1 MWRMFA
7 VIAVGIKR
15 GLLTDMRVENP
26 SLVVWND
33 GTPVLWRAGAAT
45 CEPVTHD
52 TVFPEGVIVGL
63 PSDDVRSTKL
73 SVSPEERKHLSKSL
87 PFMMEEQVAE
97 DVEELHFASSAL
109 DAEHYLVAFARRDSM
124 AEWIEQLFFSDSL
137 KIFAPE
143 ALCLPLEGDEC
154 CAVVDGDEVVL
165 RWGDAHG
172 ARVDL
177 SLLSTILNSLVEL
190 PSRLVIYGNDR
201 EQVVSQLTDDQ
212 AALVDWRQ
220 GGWGAVLL
228 LSRSAPGVNLRRGSF
243 APPLP
248 LAKWWGV
255 WKAVAIAASVAL
267 SLQFVSDVS
276 QFQSLKTQN
285 LELRSAIQDSYRKAN
300 PRGAVVDAEK
310 QLDRQIAEF
319 TGEEGVAAF
328 TPRLVDVVTATMA
341 ESGRVTSIN
350 YTAGQLRLNLTAQD
364 FASVEQIRQALE
376 RAGLKATLETSS
388 ARGDEVRARLRVEV
402 S

>member
-1 MWRMFA
+1 
-7 VIAVGIKR
+7 
-15 GLLTDMRVENP
+15 MRVENP
-26 SLVVWND
+26 SLVVWKE
-33 GTPVLWRAGAAT
+33 GVPVLWRAGAAA
-45 CEPVTHD
+45 CEPVSED
-52 TVFPEGVIVGL
+52 TVFPEGVVVGL
-63 PSDDVRSTKL
+63 PSDDVRSTLLK
-73 SVSPEERKHLSKSL
+73 VSPEELKHLSKSL
-87 PFMMEEQVAE
+87 PYMMEEQVAE
-97 DVEELHFASSAL
+97 DVEELHFVASAL
-109 DAEHYLVAFARRDSM
+109 GEEQFLVAFTRQDKM
-124 AEWIEQLFFSDSL
+124 ADWVEQLSFNDSL
-137 KIFAPE
+137 KVFGPE

-165 RWGDAHG
+165 RWSDAHG
-172 ARVDL
+172 ARIDL
-177 SLLSTILNSLVEL
+177 SLLSTVLDSLAEI
-190 PSRLVIYGNDR
+190 PSSLVIYGTDR

-220 GGWGAVLL
+220 GGWGALL
-228 LSRSAPGVNLRRGSF
+228 LLTKSAPQVNLRQGSF

-248 LAKWWGV
+248 LVKWWGV

-276 QFQSLKTQN
+276 QFQTLKQQN

-319 TGEEGVAAF
+319 AGEESVTAF
-328 TPRLVDVVTATMA
+328 TPKLVDVVTATMA

-350 YTAGQLRLNLTAQD
+350 YTSGQLRLNLTAQD

-388 ARGDEVRARLRVEV
+388 ARGDEVRARLRIEV

>member
-1 MWRMFA
+1 
-7 VIAVGIKR
+7 
-15 GLLTDMRVENP
+15 MRVENP
-26 SLVVWND
+26 SLVVWKE
-33 GTPVLWRAGAAT
+33 GVPVLWRAGAAA
-45 CEPVTHD
+45 CEPVSED
-52 TVFPEGVIVGL
+52 TVFPEGVVVGL
-63 PSDDVRSTKL
+63 PSDDVRSTLLK
-73 SVSPEERKHLSKSL
+73 VSPEELKHLSKSL
-87 PFMMEEQVAE
+87 PYMMEEQVAE
-97 DVEELHFASSAL
+97 DVEELHFVASAL
-109 DAEHYLVAFARRDSM
+109 GEEQFLVAFTRQDKM
-124 AEWIEQLFFSDSL
+124 ADWVEQLSFNDSL
-137 KIFAPE
+137 KVFGPE

-165 RWGDAHG
+165 RWSDAHG

-177 SLLSTILNSLVEL
+177 SLLSTVLDSLAEI
-190 PSRLVIYGNDR
+190 PSSLVIYGTDR

-220 GGWGAVLL
+220 GGWGALL
-228 LSRSAPGVNLRRGSF
+228 LLTKSAPQVNLRQGSF

-248 LAKWWGV
+248 LVKWWGV

-276 QFQSLKTQN
+276 QFQTLKQQN

-319 TGEEGVAAF
+319 AGEESVTAF
-328 TPRLVDVVTATMA
+328 TPKLVDVVTATMA
-341 ESGRVTSIN
+341 KSGRVTSIN
-350 YTAGQLRLNLTAQD
+350 YTSGQLRLNLTAQD

-388 ARGDEVRARLRVEV
+388 ARGDEVRARLRIEV

>member
-1 MWRMFA
+1 
-7 VIAVGIKR
+7 
-15 GLLTDMRVENP
+15 MRVENP
-26 SLVVWND
+26 SLVVWKE
-33 GTPVLWRAGAAT
+33 GVPVLWRAGAAA
-45 CEPVTHD
+45 CEPVSED
-52 TVFPEGVIVGL
+52 TVFPEGVVVGL
-63 PSDDVRSTKL
+63 PSDDVRSTLLK
-73 SVSPEERKHLSKSL
+73 VSPEELKHLSKSL
-87 PFMMEEQVAE
+87 PYMMEEQVAE
-97 DVEELHFASSAL
+97 DVEELHFVASAL
-109 DAEHYLVAFARRDSM
+109 GEEQFLVAFTRQDKM
-124 AEWIEQLFFSDSL
+124 ADWVEQLSFNDSL
-137 KIFAPE
+137 KVFGPE

-154 CAVVDGDEVVL
+154 CAVVEGDEVVL
-165 RWGDAHG
+165 RWSDAHG

-177 SLLSTILNSLVEL
+177 SLLSTVLDSLAEI
-190 PSRLVIYGNDR
+190 PSSLVIYGTDR

-220 GGWGAVLL
+220 GGWGALL
-228 LSRSAPGVNLRRGSF
+228 LLTKSAPQVNLRQGSF

-248 LAKWWGV
+248 LVKWWGV

-276 QFQSLKTQN
+276 QFQTLKQQN

-319 TGEEGVAAF
+319 AGEESVTAF
-328 TPRLVDVVTATMA
+328 TPKLVDVVTATMA

-350 YTAGQLRLNLTAQD
+350 YTSGQLRLNLTAQD

-376 RAGLKATLETSS
+376 RAGLQATLETSS
-388 ARGDEVRARLRVEV
+388 ARGDEVRARLRIEV

>member
-1 MWRMFA
+1 
-7 VIAVGIKR
+7 
-15 GLLTDMRVENP
+15 MRVENP
-26 SLVVWND
+26 SLVVWKE
-33 GTPVLWRAGAAT
+33 GVPVLWRAGAAA
-45 CEPVTHD
+45 CEPVSED
-52 TVFPEGVIVGL
+52 TVFPEGVVVGL
-63 PSDDVRSTKL
+63 PSDDVRSTLLK
-73 SVSPEERKHLSKSL
+73 VSPEERKHLSKSL
-87 PFMMEEQVAE
+87 PYMMEEQVAE
-97 DVEELHFASSAL
+97 DVEELHFVASAL
-109 DAEHYLVAFARRDSM
+109 GEEQFLVAFTRQDKM
-124 AEWIEQLFFSDSL
+124 ADWVEQLSFNDSL
-137 KIFAPE
+137 KVFGPE

-165 RWGDAHG
+165 RWSDAHG

-177 SLLSTILNSLVEL
+177 SLLSTVLDSLTQI
-190 PSRLVIYGNDR
+190 PSSLVIYGTDR

-220 GGWGAVLL
+220 GGWGALL
-228 LSRSAPGVNLRRGSF
+228 LLTKSAPQVNLRQGSF

-248 LAKWWGV
+248 LVKWWGV

-276 QFQSLKTQN
+276 QFQTLKQQN

-319 TGEEGVAAF
+319 AGEESVTAF
-328 TPRLVDVVTATMA
+328 TPKLVDVVTAAMA

-350 YTAGQLRLNLTAQD
+350 YTSGQLRLNLTAQD

-388 ARGDEVRARLRVEV
+388 ARGDEVRARLRIEV

>member
-1 MWRMFA
+1 
-7 VIAVGIKR
+7 
-15 GLLTDMRVENP
+15 MRVENP
-26 SLVVWND
+26 SLVVWKE
-33 GTPVLWRAGAAT
+33 GVPVLWRAGAAA
-45 CEPVTHD
+45 CEPVSED
-52 TVFPEGVIVGL
+52 TVFPEGVVVGL
-63 PSDDVRSTKL
+63 PSDDVRSTLLK
-73 SVSPEERKHLSKSL
+73 VSPEELKHLSKSL
-87 PFMMEEQVAE
+87 PYMMEEQVAE
-97 DVEELHFASSAL
+97 DVEELHFVASAL
-109 DAEHYLVAFARRDSM
+109 GEEQFLVAFTRQDKM
-124 AEWIEQLFFSDSL
+124 ADWVEQLSFNDSL
-137 KIFAPE
+137 KVFGPE

-165 RWGDAHG
+165 RWSDAHG

-177 SLLSTILNSLVEL
+177 SLLSTVLDSLTQM
-190 PSRLVIYGNDR
+190 PSSLVIYGTDR
-201 EQVVSQLTDDQ
+201 EQVISQLTDDQ

-220 GGWGAVLL
+220 GGWGALL
-228 LSRSAPGVNLRRGSF
+228 LLTKSAPQVNLRQGSF

-248 LAKWWGV
+248 LVKWWGV

-276 QFQSLKTQN
+276 QFQTLKQQN

-319 TGEEGVAAF
+319 AGEESVTAF
-328 TPRLVDVVTATMA
+328 TPKLVDVVTATMA
-341 ESGRVTSIN
+341 KSGRVTSIN
-350 YTAGQLRLNLTAQD
+350 YTSGQLRLNLTAQD

-388 ARGDEVRARLRVEV
+388 ARGDEVRARLRIEV

>member
-1 MWRMFA
+1 
-7 VIAVGIKR
+7 
-15 GLLTDMRVENP
+15 MRVENP
-26 SLVVWND
+26 SLVVWKE
-33 GTPVLWRAGAAT
+33 GVPVLWRAGAAA
-45 CEPVTHD
+45 CEPVSED
-52 TVFPEGVIVGL
+52 TVFPEGVVVGL
-63 PSDDVRSTKL
+63 PSDDVRSTLLK
-73 SVSPEERKHLSKSL
+73 VSPEERKHLSKSL
-87 PFMMEEQVAE
+87 PYMMEEQVAE
-97 DVEELHFASSAL
+97 DVEELHFVASAL
-109 DAEHYLVAFARRDSM
+109 GDEQFLVAFTRQDKM
-124 AEWIEQLFFSDSL
+124 ADWVEQLSFNDSL
-137 KIFAPE
+137 KVFGPE

-165 RWGDAHG
+165 RWSDAHG

-177 SLLSTILNSLVEL
+177 SLLSTVLDSLAEI
-190 PSRLVIYGNDR
+190 PSGLVIYGTDR

-220 GGWGAVLL
+220 GGWGALL
-228 LSRSAPGVNLRRGSF
+228 LLTKSAPQVNLRQGSF

-248 LAKWWGV
+248 LVKWWGV

-276 QFQSLKTQN
+276 QFQTLKQQN

-319 TGEEGVAAF
+319 AGEESVTAF
-328 TPRLVDVVTATMA
+328 TPKLVDVVTATMA

-350 YTAGQLRLNLTAQD
+350 YTSGQLRLNLTAQD

-388 ARGDEVRARLRVEV
+388 ARGDEVRARLRIEM

>member
-1 MWRMFA
+1 
-7 VIAVGIKR
+7 
-15 GLLTDMRVENP
+15 MRVENP
-26 SLVVWND
+26 SLVVWKE
-33 GTPVLWRAGAAT
+33 GVPVLWRAGAAA
-45 CEPVTHD
+45 CEPVSED
-52 TVFPEGVIVGL
+52 TVFPEGVVVGL
-63 PSDDVRSTKL
+63 PSDDVRSTLLK
-73 SVSPEERKHLSKSL
+73 VSPEELKHLSKSL
-87 PFMMEEQVAE
+87 PYMMEEQVAE
-97 DVEELHFASSAL
+97 DVEELHFVASAL
-109 DAEHYLVAFARRDSM
+109 GDEQFLVAFTRQDKM
-124 AEWIEQLFFSDSL
+124 ADWVEQLSFNDSL
-137 KIFAPE
+137 KVFGPE

-165 RWGDAHG
+165 RWSDAHG

-177 SLLSTILNSLVEL
+177 SLLSTVLDSLAEI
-190 PSRLVIYGNDR
+190 PSSLVIYGTDR

-220 GGWGAVLL
+220 GGWGALL
-228 LSRSAPGVNLRRGSF
+228 LLTKSAPQVNLRQGSF

-248 LAKWWGV
+248 LVKWWGV

-276 QFQSLKTQN
+276 QFQTLKQQN

-319 TGEEGVAAF
+319 AGEESVTAF
-328 TPRLVDVVTATMA
+328 TPKLVDVVTATMA

-350 YTAGQLRLNLTAQD
+350 YTSGQLRLNLTAQD

-388 ARGDEVRARLRVEV
+388 ARGDEVRARLRIEV

>member
-1 MWRMFA
+1 
-7 VIAVGIKR
+7 
-15 GLLTDMRVENP
+15 MRVENP
-26 SLVVWND
+26 SLVVWKE
-33 GTPVLWRAGAAT
+33 GVPVLWRAGAAA
-45 CEPVTHD
+45 CEPVSED
-52 TVFPEGVIVGL
+52 TVFPEGVVVGL
-63 PSDDVRSTKL
+63 PSDDVRSTLLK
-73 SVSPEERKHLSKSL
+73 VSPEELKHLSKSL
-87 PFMMEEQVAE
+87 PYMMEEQVAE
-97 DVEELHFASSAL
+97 DVEELHFVASAL
-109 DAEHYLVAFARRDSM
+109 GDEQFLVAFTRQDKM
-124 AEWIEQLFFSDSL
+124 ADWVEQLSFNDSL
-137 KIFAPE
+137 KVFGPE

-165 RWGDAHG
+165 RWSDAHG

-177 SLLSTILNSLVEL
+177 SLLSTVLDSLAEI
-190 PSRLVIYGNDR
+190 PSGLVIYGTDR

-220 GGWGAVLL
+220 GGWGALL
-228 LSRSAPGVNLRRGSF
+228 LLTKSAPQVNLRQGSF

-248 LAKWWGV
+248 LVRWWGV

-267 SLQFVSDVS
+267 SFQFVSDVS
-276 QFQSLKTQN
+276 QFQTLKQQN

-319 TGEEGVAAF
+319 AGEESVTAF
-328 TPRLVDVVTATMA
+328 TPKLVDVVTATMA

-350 YTAGQLRLNLTAQD
+350 YTSGQLRLNLTAQD

-388 ARGDEVRARLRVEV
+388 ARGDEVRARLRIEV

>member
-1 MWRMFA
+1 
-7 VIAVGIKR
+7 
-15 GLLTDMRVENP
+15 MRAENP
-26 SLVVWND
+26 SLVVWKD
-33 GTPVLWRAGAAT
+33 GAPVLWRAGAT
-45 CEPVTHD
+45 SSESVTED
-52 TVFPEGVIVGL
+52 TVFPDGVIVGL
-63 PSDDVRSTKL
+63 PSDDVRSTLL
-73 SVSPEERKHLSKSL
+73 SVSPEERKHLAKSL

-97 DVEELHFASSAL
+97 DVEELHFVSSAL
-109 DAEHYLVAFARRDSM
+109 DEEHHLVAFTRRDSM
-124 AEWIEQLFFSDSL
+124 NAWVEQLASNDSL

-143 ALCLPLEGDEC
+143 ALCLPLEADEC

-165 RWGDAHG
+165 RWGNAHG

-177 SLLSTILNSLVEL
+177 SMLSMILDSMSET
-190 PSRLVIYGNDR
+190 PSSLVIYGTDR
-201 EQVVSQLTDDQ
+201 EQVVSQLSDEQ

-220 GGWGAVLL
+220 GDWGAVLL
-228 LSRSAPGVNLRRGSF
+228 LAKSAPQVNLRQGVF

-255 WKAVAIAASVAL
+255 WKTVAIAASVAL
-267 SLQFVSDVS
+267 SLQFISDIS
-276 QFQSLKTQN
+276 QFQKLKAQN
-285 LELRSAIQDSYRKAN
+285 IELRSAIQDSYRKAN
-300 PRGAVVDAEK
+300 PRGAVVDVEK

-328 TPRLVDVVTATMA
+328 TPKLVDVVTATTA
-341 ESGRVTSIN
+341 ENGRVTSIN

-364 FASVEQIRQALE
+364 FASVDQIRQALE

>member
-1 MWRMFA
+1 
-7 VIAVGIKR
+7 
-15 GLLTDMRVENP
+15 MRVENP
-26 SLVVWND
+26 SLVVWKE
-33 GTPVLWRAGAAT
+33 GVPVLWRAGAAA
-45 CEPVTHD
+45 CEPVSED
-52 TVFPEGVIVGL
+52 TVFPEGVVVGL
-63 PSDDVRSTKL
+63 PSDDVRSTLLK
-73 SVSPEERKHLSKSL
+73 VSPEELKHLSKSL
-87 PFMMEEQVAE
+87 PYMMEEQVAE
-97 DVEELHFASSAL
+97 DVEELHFVASAL
-109 DAEHYLVAFARRDSM
+109 GEEQFLVAFTRQDKM
-124 AEWIEQLFFSDSL
+124 ADWVEQLSFNDSL
-137 KIFAPE
+137 KVFGPE

-165 RWGDAHG
+165 RWSDAHG

-177 SLLSTILNSLVEL
+177 SLLSTVLDSLAEI
-190 PSRLVIYGNDR
+190 PSSLVIYGTDR

-212 AALVDWRQ
+212 AALVAWRQ
-220 GGWGAVLL
+220 GGWGALL
-228 LSRSAPGVNLRRGSF
+228 LLTKSAPQVNLRQGSF

-248 LAKWWGV
+248 LVKWWGV
-255 WKAVAIAASVAL
+255 WKVVAIAASVAL

-276 QFQSLKTQN
+276 QFQTLKQQN

-319 TGEEGVAAF
+319 AGEESVTAF
-328 TPRLVDVVTATMA
+328 TPKLVDVVTATMA

-350 YTAGQLRLNLTAQD
+350 YTSGQLRLNLTAQD

-388 ARGDEVRARLRVEV
+388 ARGDEVRARLRIEV

>member
-1 MWRMFA
+1 M
-7 VIAVGIKR
+7 
-15 GLLTDMRVENP
+15 
-26 SLVVWND
+26 
-33 GTPVLWRAGAAT
+33 LWRAGAAA
-45 CEPVTHD
+45 CEPVSED
-52 TVFPEGVIVGL
+52 TVFPEGVVVGL
-63 PSDDVRSTKL
+63 PSDDVRSTLLK
-73 SVSPEERKHLSKSL
+73 VSPEELKHLSKSL
-87 PFMMEEQVAE
+87 PYMMEEQVAE
-97 DVEELHFASSAL
+97 DVEELHFVASAL
-109 DAEHYLVAFARRDSM
+109 GEEQFLVAFTRQDKM
-124 AEWIEQLFFSDSL
+124 ADWVEQLSFNDSL
-137 KIFAPE
+137 KVFGPE

-165 RWGDAHG
+165 RWSDAHG

-177 SLLSTILNSLVEL
+177 SLLSTVLDSLTQM
-190 PSRLVIYGNDR
+190 PSSLVIYGTDR
-201 EQVVSQLTDDQ
+201 EQVISQLTDDQ

-220 GGWGAVLL
+220 GGWGALL
-228 LSRSAPGVNLRRGSF
+228 LLTKSAPQVNLRQGSF

-248 LAKWWGV
+248 LVKWWGV

-276 QFQSLKTQN
+276 QFQTLKQQN

-319 TGEEGVAAF
+319 AGEESVTAF
-328 TPRLVDVVTATMA
+328 TPKLVDVVTATMA
-341 ESGRVTSIN
+341 KSGRVTSIN
-350 YTAGQLRLNLTAQD
+350 YTSGQLRLNLTAQD

-388 ARGDEVRARLRVEV
+388 ARGDEVRARLRIEV

>member
-1 MWRMFA
+1 
-7 VIAVGIKR
+7 
-15 GLLTDMRVENP
+15 MRAENP
-26 SLVVWND
+26 SLVVWKD
-33 GTPVLWRAGAAT
+33 GAPVLWRAGAT
-45 CEPVTHD
+45 SSESVTED
-52 TVFPEGVIVGL
+52 TVFPDGVIVGL
-63 PSDDVRSTKL
+63 PSDDVRSTLL
-73 SVSPEERKHLSKSL
+73 SVSPEERKHLAKSL

-97 DVEELHFASSAL
+97 DVEELHFVSSAL
-109 DAEHYLVAFARRDSM
+109 DEEHYLVAFTRRDRM
-124 AEWIEQLFFSDSL
+124 NAWVEQLASNDSL

-143 ALCLPLEGDEC
+143 ALCLPLEADEC

-165 RWGDAHG
+165 RWGNAHG

-177 SLLSTILNSLVEL
+177 SMLSMILDSMSEM
-190 PSRLVIYGNDR
+190 PSSLVIYGTDR
-201 EQVVSQLTDDQ
+201 EQVVSQLSDEQ

-220 GGWGAVLL
+220 GDWGAVLL
-228 LSRSAPGVNLRRGSF
+228 LAKSAPQVNLRQGVF

-255 WKAVAIAASVAL
+255 WKTVAIAASVAL
-267 SLQFVSDVS
+267 SLQFISDIS
-276 QFQSLKTQN
+276 QFQKLKAQN
-285 LELRSAIQDSYRKAN
+285 IELRSAIQDSYRKAN
-300 PRGAVVDAEK
+300 PRGAVVDVEK

-328 TPRLVDVVTATMA
+328 TPKLVDVVTATTA
-341 ESGRVTSIN
+341 ENGRVTSIN

-364 FASVEQIRQALE
+364 FASVDQIRQALE

-388 ARGDEVRARLRVEV
+388 ARGDEVRARLRVEM

>member
-1 MWRMFA
+1 
-7 VIAVGIKR
+7 
-15 GLLTDMRVENP
+15 MRVENP
-26 SLVVWND
+26 SLVVWKE
-33 GTPVLWRAGAAT
+33 GVPVLWRAGAAA
-45 CEPVTHD
+45 CEPVSED
-52 TVFPEGVIVGL
+52 TVFPEGVVVGL
-63 PSDDVRSTKL
+63 PSDDVRSTLLK
-73 SVSPEERKHLSKSL
+73 VSPEELKHLSKSL
-87 PFMMEEQVAE
+87 PYMMEEQVAE
-97 DVEELHFASSAL
+97 DVEELHFVASAL
-109 DAEHYLVAFARRDSM
+109 GEEQFLVAFTRQDKM
-124 AEWIEQLFFSDSL
+124 ADWVEQLSFNDSL
-137 KIFAPE
+137 KVFGPE

-165 RWGDAHG
+165 RWSDAHG

-177 SLLSTILNSLVEL
+177 SLLSTVLDSLAEI
-190 PSRLVIYGNDR
+190 PSSLVIYGTDR

-220 GGWGAVLL
+220 GGWGALL
-228 LSRSAPGVNLRRGSF
+228 LLTKSAPQVNLRQGSF

-248 LAKWWGV
+248 LVKWWGV

-276 QFQSLKTQN
+276 QFQTLKQQN

-319 TGEEGVAAF
+319 AGEESVTAF
-328 TPRLVDVVTATMA
+328 TPKLVDVVTATMA

-350 YTAGQLRLNLTAQD
+350 YTSGQLRLNLTAQD

-388 ARGDEVRARLRVEV
+388 ARGDEVRARLRIEV

>member
-1 MWRMFA
+1 
-7 VIAVGIKR
+7 
-15 GLLTDMRVENP
+15 MRVENP
-26 SLVVWND
+26 SLVVWKE
-33 GTPVLWRAGAAT
+33 GVPVLWRAGAAA
-45 CEPVTHD
+45 CEPVSED
-52 TVFPEGVIVGL
+52 TVFPEGVVVGL
-63 PSDDVRSTKL
+63 PSDDVRSTLLK
-73 SVSPEERKHLSKSL
+73 VSPEERKHLSKSL
-87 PFMMEEQVAE
+87 PYMMEEQVAE
-97 DVEELHFASSAL
+97 DVEELHFVASAL
-109 DAEHYLVAFARRDSM
+109 GEEQFLVAFTRQDKM
-124 AEWIEQLFFSDSL
+124 ADWVEQLSFNDSL
-137 KIFAPE
+137 KVFGPE

-165 RWGDAHG
+165 RWSDAHG

-177 SLLSTILNSLVEL
+177 SLLSTVLDSLAEI
-190 PSRLVIYGNDR
+190 PSSLVIYGTDR

-220 GGWGAVLL
+220 GGWGALL
-228 LSRSAPGVNLRRGSF
+228 LLTKSAPQVNLRQGSF

-248 LAKWWGV
+248 LVKWWGV

-276 QFQSLKTQN
+276 QFQTLKQQN

-319 TGEEGVAAF
+319 AGEESVTAF
-328 TPRLVDVVTATMA
+328 TPKLVDVVTATMA

-350 YTAGQLRLNLTAQD
+350 YTSGQLRLNLTAQD

-388 ARGDEVRARLRVEV
+388 ARGDEVRARLRIEV

>member
-1 MWRMFA
+1 
-7 VIAVGIKR
+7 
-15 GLLTDMRVENP
+15 MRVENP
-26 SLVVWND
+26 SLVVWKE
-33 GTPVLWRAGAAT
+33 GVPVLWRAGAAA
-45 CEPVTHD
+45 CEPVSED
-52 TVFPEGVIVGL
+52 TVFPEGVVVGL
-63 PSDDVRSTKL
+63 PSDDVRSTMLK
-73 SVSPEERKHLSKSL
+73 VSPEERKHLSKSL
-87 PFMMEEQVAE
+87 PYMMEEQVAE
-97 DVEELHFASSAL
+97 DVEELHFVASAL
-109 DAEHYLVAFARRDSM
+109 GEEQFLVAFTRQDKM
-124 AEWIEQLFFSDSL
+124 ADWVEQLSFNDSL
-137 KIFAPE
+137 KVFGPE

-165 RWGDAHG
+165 RWSDAHG

-177 SLLSTILNSLVEL
+177 SLLSTVLDSLAQI
-190 PSRLVIYGNDR
+190 PSSLVIYGTDR

-212 AALVDWRQ
+212 AALVDWRK
-220 GGWGAVLL
+220 GGWGGLL
-228 LSRSAPGVNLRRGSF
+228 LLTKSAPQVNLRQGSF

-248 LAKWWGV
+248 LVKWWGV

-276 QFQSLKTQN
+276 QFQTLKQQN

-319 TGEEGVAAF
+319 AGEESVTAF
-328 TPRLVDVVTATMA
+328 TPKLVDVVTATMA

-350 YTAGQLRLNLTAQD
+350 YTSGQLRLNLTAQD

-388 ARGDEVRARLRVEV
+388 ARGDEVRARLRIEV

>member
-1 MWRMFA
+1 
-7 VIAVGIKR
+7 
-15 GLLTDMRVENP
+15 MRVENP
-26 SLVVWND
+26 SLVVWKE
-33 GTPVLWRAGAAT
+33 GVPVLWRAGAAA
-45 CEPVTHD
+45 CEPVSED
-52 TVFPEGVIVGL
+52 TVLPEGVVVGL
-63 PSDDVRSTKL
+63 PSDDVRSTLLK
-73 SVSPEERKHLSKSL
+73 VSPEELKHLSKSL
-87 PFMMEEQVAE
+87 PYMMEEQVAE
-97 DVEELHFASSAL
+97 DVEELHFVASAL
-109 DAEHYLVAFARRDSM
+109 GEEQFLVAFTRQDKM
-124 AEWIEQLFFSDSL
+124 ADWVEQLSFNDSL
-137 KIFAPE
+137 KVFGPE

-165 RWGDAHG
+165 RWSDAHG

-177 SLLSTILNSLVEL
+177 SLLSTVLDSLAEI
-190 PSRLVIYGNDR
+190 PSSLVIYGTDR

-212 AALVDWRQ
+212 AALVDWRH
-220 GGWGAVLL
+220 GGWGALL
-228 LSRSAPGVNLRRGSF
+228 LLTKSAPQVNLRQGSF

-248 LAKWWGV
+248 LVKWWGV

-267 SLQFVSDVS
+267 ILQFVSDVS
-276 QFQSLKTQN
+276 QFQTLKQQN

-319 TGEEGVAAF
+319 AGEESVTAF
-328 TPRLVDVVTATMA
+328 TPKLVDVVTATMA

-350 YTAGQLRLNLTAQD
+350 YTSGQLRLNLTAQD

-388 ARGDEVRARLRVEV
+388 ARGDEVRARLRIEV

>member
-1 MWRMFA
+1 M
-7 VIAVGIKR
+7 
-15 GLLTDMRVENP
+15 
-26 SLVVWND
+26 
-33 GTPVLWRAGAAT
+33 LWRAGAAA
-45 CEPVTHD
+45 CEPVSED
-52 TVFPEGVIVGL
+52 TVFPEGVVVGL
-63 PSDDVRSTKL
+63 PSDDVRSTLLK
-73 SVSPEERKHLSKSL
+73 VSPEERKHLSKSL
-87 PFMMEEQVAE
+87 PYMMEEQVAE
-97 DVEELHFASSAL
+97 DVEELHFVASAL
-109 DAEHYLVAFARRDSM
+109 GEEQFLVAFTRQDKM
-124 AEWIEQLFFSDSL
+124 ADWVEQLSFNDSL
-137 KIFAPE
+137 KVFGPE

-165 RWGDAHG
+165 RWSDAHG

-177 SLLSTILNSLVEL
+177 SLLSTVLDSLAEI
-190 PSRLVIYGNDR
+190 PSSLVIYGTDR

-220 GGWGAVLL
+220 GGWGALL
-228 LSRSAPGVNLRRGSF
+228 LLTKSAPQVNLRQGSF

-248 LAKWWGV
+248 LVKWWGV

-276 QFQSLKTQN
+276 QFQTLKQQN

-319 TGEEGVAAF
+319 AGEESVTAF
-328 TPRLVDVVTATMA
+328 TPKLVDVVTATMA

-350 YTAGQLRLNLTAQD
+350 YTSGQLRLNLTAQD

-388 ARGDEVRARLRVEV
+388 ARGDEVRARLRIEV

>member
-1 MWRMFA
+1 
-7 VIAVGIKR
+7 
-15 GLLTDMRVENP
+15 MRVENP
-26 SLVVWND
+26 SLVVWKE
-33 GTPVLWRAGAAT
+33 GVPVLWRAGATA
-45 CEPVTHD
+45 CEPVSED
-52 TVFPEGVIVGL
+52 TVFPEGVVVGL
-63 PSDDVRSTKL
+63 PSDDVRSTLLK
-73 SVSPEERKHLSKSL
+73 VSPEERKHLSKSL
-87 PFMMEEQVAE
+87 PYMMEEQVAE
-97 DVEELHFASSAL
+97 DVEELHFVASAL
-109 DAEHYLVAFARRDSM
+109 GEEQFLVAFTRQDKM
-124 AEWIEQLFFSDSL
+124 ADWVEQLSFNDSL
-137 KIFAPE
+137 KVFGPE

-165 RWGDAHG
+165 RWSDAHG

-177 SLLSTILNSLVEL
+177 SLLSTVLDSLAEI
-190 PSRLVIYGNDR
+190 PSSLVIYGTDR

-220 GGWGAVLL
+220 GGWGALL
-228 LSRSAPGVNLRRGSF
+228 LLTKSAPQVNLRQGSF

-248 LAKWWGV
+248 LVKWWGV

-276 QFQSLKTQN
+276 QFQTLKQQN

-319 TGEEGVAAF
+319 AGEESVTAF
-328 TPRLVDVVTATMA
+328 TPKLVDVVTATMA

-350 YTAGQLRLNLTAQD
+350 YTSGQLRLNLTAQD

-388 ARGDEVRARLRVEV
+388 ARGDEVRARLRIEV

>member
-1 MWRMFA
+1 
-7 VIAVGIKR
+7 
-15 GLLTDMRVENP
+15 MRVENP
-26 SLVVWND
+26 SLVVWKE
-33 GTPVLWRAGAAT
+33 GVPLLWRAGAAA
-45 CEPVTHD
+45 CEPVSED
-52 TVFPEGVIVGL
+52 TVFPEGVVVGL
-63 PSDDVRSTKL
+63 PSDDVRSTLLK
-73 SVSPEERKHLSKSL
+73 VSPEELKHLSKSL
-87 PFMMEEQVAE
+87 PYMMEEQVAE
-97 DVEELHFASSAL
+97 DVEELHFVASAL
-109 DAEHYLVAFARRDSM
+109 GEEQFLVAFTRQDKM
-124 AEWIEQLFFSDSL
+124 ADWVEQLSFNDSL
-137 KIFAPE
+137 KVFGPE

-165 RWGDAHG
+165 RWSDAHG

-177 SLLSTILNSLVEL
+177 SLLSTVLDSLAEI
-190 PSRLVIYGNDR
+190 PSSLVIYGTDR

-220 GGWGAVLL
+220 GGWGALL
-228 LSRSAPGVNLRRGSF
+228 LLTKSAPQVNLRQGSF

-248 LAKWWGV
+248 LVKWWGV

-276 QFQSLKTQN
+276 QFQTLKQQN

-319 TGEEGVAAF
+319 AGEESVTAF
-328 TPRLVDVVTATMA
+328 TPKLVDVVTATMA
-341 ESGRVTSIN
+341 KSGRVTSIN
-350 YTAGQLRLNLTAQD
+350 YTSGQLRLNLTAQD

-388 ARGDEVRARLRVEV
+388 ARGDEVRARLRIEV

>member
-1 MWRMFA
+1 
-7 VIAVGIKR
+7 
-15 GLLTDMRVENP
+15 MRVENP
-26 SLVVWND
+26 SLVVWKE
-33 GTPVLWRAGAAT
+33 GVPVLWRAGAAA
-45 CEPVTHD
+45 CEPVSED
-52 TVFPEGVIVGL
+52 TVFPEGVVVGL
-63 PSDDVRSTKL
+63 PSDDVRSTLLK
-73 SVSPEERKHLSKSL
+73 VSPEERKHLSKSL
-87 PFMMEEQVAE
+87 PYMMEEQVAE
-97 DVEELHFASSAL
+97 DVEELHFVASAL
-109 DAEHYLVAFARRDSM
+109 GEEQFLVAFTRQDKM
-124 AEWIEQLFFSDSL
+124 ADWVEQLSFNDSL
-137 KIFAPE
+137 KVFGPE

-165 RWGDAHG
+165 RWSDAHG

-177 SLLSTILNSLVEL
+177 SLLSTVLDSLAEI
-190 PSRLVIYGNDR
+190 PSSLVIYGTDR

-220 GGWGAVLL
+220 GGWGALL
-228 LSRSAPGVNLRRGSF
+228 LLTKSAPQVNLRQGSF

-248 LAKWWGV
+248 LVKWWGV

-276 QFQSLKTQN
+276 QFQTLKQQN

-319 TGEEGVAAF
+319 AGEESVTAF
-328 TPRLVDVVTATMA
+328 TPKLVDVVTATMA
-341 ESGRVTSIN
+341 KSGRVTSIN
-350 YTAGQLRLNLTAQD
+350 YTSGQLRLNLTAQD

-388 ARGDEVRARLRVEV
+388 ARGDEVRARLRIEV

>member
-1 MWRMFA
+1 
-7 VIAVGIKR
+7 
-15 GLLTDMRVENP
+15 MRAENP
-26 SLVVWND
+26 SLVVWKD
-33 GTPVLWRAGAAT
+33 GAPVLWRAGAT
-45 CEPVTHD
+45 SSESVTED
-52 TVFPEGVIVGL
+52 TVFPDGVIVGL
-63 PSDDVRSTKL
+63 PSDDVRSTLL
-73 SVSPEERKHLSKSL
+73 SVSPEERKHLAKSL

-97 DVEELHFASSAL
+97 DVEELHFVSSAL
-109 DAEHYLVAFARRDSM
+109 DEEHHLVAFTRRDSM
-124 AEWIEQLFFSDSL
+124 NAWVEQLASNDSL

-143 ALCLPLEGDEC
+143 ALCLPLEADEC

-165 RWGDAHG
+165 RWGNAHG

-177 SLLSTILNSLVEL
+177 SMLSMILDSMSEM
-190 PSRLVIYGNDR
+190 PSSLVIYGTDR
-201 EQVVSQLTDDQ
+201 EQVVSQLSDEQ

-220 GGWGAVLL
+220 GDWGAVLL
-228 LSRSAPGVNLRRGSF
+228 LAKSAPQVNLRQGVF

-255 WKAVAIAASVAL
+255 WKTVAIAASVAL
-267 SLQFVSDVS
+267 SLQFISDIS
-276 QFQSLKTQN
+276 QFQKLKAQN
-285 LELRSAIQDSYRKAN
+285 IELRSAIQDSYRKAN
-300 PRGAVVDAEK
+300 PRGAVVDVEK

-328 TPRLVDVVTATMA
+328 TPRLVDVVTATTA
-341 ESGRVTSIN
+341 ENGRVTSIN

-388 ARGDEVRARLRVEV
+388 ARGDEVRARLRVEM

>member
-1 MWRMFA
+1 
-7 VIAVGIKR
+7 
-15 GLLTDMRVENP
+15 MRVENP
-26 SLVVWND
+26 SLVVWKE
-33 GTPVLWRAGAAT
+33 GVPVLWRAGAAT
-45 CEPVTHD
+45 CEPVSED
-52 TVFPEGVIVGL
+52 TVFPEGVVVGL
-63 PSDDVRSTKL
+63 PSDDVRSTLLK
-73 SVSPEERKHLSKSL
+73 VSPEERKHLSKSL
-87 PFMMEEQVAE
+87 PYMMEEQVAE
-97 DVEELHFASSAL
+97 DVEELHFVASAL
-109 DAEHYLVAFARRDSM
+109 GEEQFLVAFTRQDKM
-124 AEWIEQLFFSDSL
+124 ADWVEQLSFNDSL
-137 KIFAPE
+137 KVFGPE

-165 RWGDAHG
+165 RWSDAHG

-177 SLLSTILNSLVEL
+177 SLLSTVLDSLAEI
-190 PSRLVIYGNDR
+190 PSSLVIYGTDR

-220 GGWGAVLL
+220 GGWGALL
-228 LSRSAPGVNLRRGSF
+228 LLTKSAPQVNLRQGSF

-248 LAKWWGV
+248 LVKWWGV

-276 QFQSLKTQN
+276 QFQTLKQQN

-319 TGEEGVAAF
+319 AGEESVTAF
-328 TPRLVDVVTATMA
+328 TPKLVDVVTATMA

-350 YTAGQLRLNLTAQD
+350 YTSGQLRLNLTAQD

-388 ARGDEVRARLRVEV
+388 ARGDEVRARLRIEV

>member
-1 MWRMFA
+1 
-7 VIAVGIKR
+7 
-15 GLLTDMRVENP
+15 MRVENP
-26 SLVVWND
+26 SLVVWKE
-33 GTPVLWRAGAAT
+33 GVPVLWRAGAAA
-45 CEPVTHD
+45 CEPVSED
-52 TVFPEGVIVGL
+52 TVFPEGVVVGL
-63 PSDDVRSTKL
+63 PSDDVRSTLLK
-73 SVSPEERKHLSKSL
+73 VSPEERKHLSKSL
-87 PFMMEEQVAE
+87 PYRMEEQVAE
-97 DVEELHFASSAL
+97 DVEELHFVASAL
-109 DAEHYLVAFARRDSM
+109 GEEQFLVAFTRQDKM
-124 AEWIEQLFFSDSL
+124 ADWVEQLSFNDSL
-137 KIFAPE
+137 KVFGPE

-154 CAVVDGDEVVL
+154 CAVVEGDEVVL
-165 RWGDAHG
+165 RWSDAHG

-177 SLLSTILNSLVEL
+177 SLLSTVLDSLAQI
-190 PSRLVIYGNDR
+190 PSSLVIYGTDR

-220 GGWGAVLL
+220 GGWGALL
-228 LSRSAPGVNLRRGSF
+228 LLTKSAPQVNLRQGSF

-248 LAKWWGV
+248 LVKWWGV

-276 QFQSLKTQN
+276 QFQTLKQQN

-319 TGEEGVAAF
+319 AGEESVTAF
-328 TPRLVDVVTATMA
+328 TPKLVDVVTATMA
-341 ESGRVTSIN
+341 ESGRGTSIN
-350 YTAGQLRLNLTAQD
+350 YTSGQLRLNLTAQD

-388 ARGDEVRARLRVEV
+388 ARGDEVRARLRIEV

>member
-1 MWRMFA
+1 
-7 VIAVGIKR
+7 
-15 GLLTDMRVENP
+15 MRVENP
-26 SLVVWND
+26 SLVVWKE
-33 GTPVLWRAGAAT
+33 GVPVLWRAGAAA
-45 CEPVTHD
+45 CEPVSED
-52 TVFPEGVIVGL
+52 TVFPEGVVVGL
-63 PSDDVRSTKL
+63 PSDDVRSTLLK
-73 SVSPEERKHLSKSL
+73 VSPEELKHLSKSL
-87 PFMMEEQVAE
+87 PYMMEEQVAE
-97 DVEELHFASSAL
+97 DVEELHFVASAL
-109 DAEHYLVAFARRDSM
+109 GDEQFLVAFTRQDKM
-124 AEWIEQLFFSDSL
+124 ADWVEQLSFNDSL
-137 KIFAPE
+137 KVFGPE

-165 RWGDAHG
+165 RWSDAHG
-172 ARVDL
+172 ARIDL
-177 SLLSTILNSLVEL
+177 SLLSTVLDSLAEI
-190 PSRLVIYGNDR
+190 PSSLVIYGTDR

-220 GGWGAVLL
+220 GGWGALL
-228 LSRSAPGVNLRRGSF
+228 LLTKSAPQVNLRQGSF
-243 APPLP
+243 ATPLP
-248 LAKWWGV
+248 LVKWWGV

-276 QFQSLKTQN
+276 QFQTLKQQN

-319 TGEEGVAAF
+319 AGEESVTAF
-328 TPRLVDVVTATMA
+328 TPKLVDVVTATMA

-350 YTAGQLRLNLTAQD
+350 YTSGQLRLNLTAQD

-388 ARGDEVRARLRVEV
+388 ARGDEVRARLRIEV

>member
-1 MWRMFA
+1 
-7 VIAVGIKR
+7 
-15 GLLTDMRVENP
+15 MRVENP
-26 SLVVWND
+26 SLVVWKE
-33 GTPVLWRAGAAT
+33 GVPVLWRAGAAA
-45 CEPVTHD
+45 CEPVSED
-52 TVFPEGVIVGL
+52 TVFPEGVVVGL
-63 PSDDVRSTKL
+63 PSDDVRSTLLK
-73 SVSPEERKHLSKSL
+73 VSPEELKHLSKSL
-87 PFMMEEQVAE
+87 PYMMEEQVAE
-97 DVEELHFASSAL
+97 DVEELHFVASAL
-109 DAEHYLVAFARRDSM
+109 GEEQFLVAFTRQDKM
-124 AEWIEQLFFSDSL
+124 ADWVEQLSFNDSL
-137 KIFAPE
+137 KVFGPE

-165 RWGDAHG
+165 RWSDAHG

-177 SLLSTILNSLVEL
+177 SLLSTVLDSLAEI
-190 PSRLVIYGNDR
+190 PSSLVIYGTDR

-220 GGWGAVLL
+220 GGWGALL
-228 LSRSAPGVNLRRGSF
+228 LLTKSAPQVNLRQGSF

-248 LAKWWGV
+248 LVKWWGV

-276 QFQSLKTQN
+276 QFQTLKQQN

-319 TGEEGVAAF
+319 AGEESVTAF
-328 TPRLVDVVTATMA
+328 TPKLVDVVTATMA

-350 YTAGQLRLNLTAQD
+350 YTSGQLRLNLTAQD

-388 ARGDEVRARLRVEV
+388 ARGDEVRARLRIEA

>member
-1 MWRMFA
+1 
-7 VIAVGIKR
+7 
-15 GLLTDMRVENP
+15 MRVENP
-26 SLVVWND
+26 SLVVWKE
-33 GTPVLWRAGAAT
+33 GVPVLWRAGAAA
-45 CEPVTHD
+45 CEPVSED
-52 TVFPEGVIVGL
+52 TVFPEGVVVGL
-63 PSDDVRSTKL
+63 PSDDVRSTLLK
-73 SVSPEERKHLSKSL
+73 VSPEELKHLSKSL
-87 PFMMEEQVAE
+87 PYMMEEQVAE
-97 DVEELHFASSAL
+97 DVEELHFVASAL
-109 DAEHYLVAFARRDSM
+109 GEEQFLVAFTRQDKM
-124 AEWIEQLFFSDSL
+124 ADWVEQLSFNDSL
-137 KIFAPE
+137 KVFGPE

-165 RWGDAHG
+165 RWSDAHG

-177 SLLSTILNSLVEL
+177 SLLSTVLDSLTQI
-190 PSRLVIYGNDR
+190 PSSLVIYGTDR

-220 GGWGAVLL
+220 GGWGALL
-228 LSRSAPGVNLRRGSF
+228 LLTKSAPQVNLRQGSF

-248 LAKWWGV
+248 LVKWWGV

-276 QFQSLKTQN
+276 QFQTLKQQN

-319 TGEEGVAAF
+319 AGEESVTAF
-328 TPRLVDVVTATMA
+328 TPKLVDVVTATMA

-350 YTAGQLRLNLTAQD
+350 YTSGQLRLNLTAQD

-388 ARGDEVRARLRVEV
+388 ARGDEVRARLRIEV

>member
-1 MWRMFA
+1 
-7 VIAVGIKR
+7 
-15 GLLTDMRVENP
+15 MRAENP
-26 SLVVWND
+26 SLVVWKD
-33 GTPVLWRAGAAT
+33 GAPVLWRAGATAS
-45 CEPVTHD
+45 ESVTED
-52 TVFPEGVIVGL
+52 TVFPDGVIVGL
-63 PSDDVRSTKL
+63 PSDDVRSTLL
-73 SVSPEERKHLSKSL
+73 SVSPEERKHLAKSL

-97 DVEELHFASSAL
+97 DVEELHFVSSAL
-109 DAEHYLVAFARRDSM
+109 DEEHHLVAFTRRDSM
-124 AEWIEQLFFSDSL
+124 NAWVEQLASNDSL

-143 ALCLPLEGDEC
+143 ALCLPLEADEC

-165 RWGDAHG
+165 RWGNAHG

-177 SLLSTILNSLVEL
+177 SMLSMILDSMSEM
-190 PSRLVIYGNDR
+190 PSSLVIYGTDR
-201 EQVVSQLTDDQ
+201 EQVVSQLSDEQ

-220 GGWGAVLL
+220 GDWGAVLL
-228 LSRSAPGVNLRRGSF
+228 LAKSAPQVNLRQGVF

-255 WKAVAIAASVAL
+255 WKTVAIAASVAL
-267 SLQFVSDVS
+267 SLQFISDIS
-276 QFQSLKTQN
+276 QFQKLKAQN
-285 LELRSAIQDSYRKAN
+285 IELRSAIQDSYRKAN
-300 PRGAVVDAEK
+300 PRGAVVDVEK

-328 TPRLVDVVTATMA
+328 TPRLVDVVTATTA
-341 ESGRVTSIN
+341 KNGRVTSIN

-364 FASVEQIRQALE
+364 FASVDQIRQALE

>member
-1 MWRMFA
+1 
-7 VIAVGIKR
+7 
-15 GLLTDMRVENP
+15 MRVENP
-26 SLVVWND
+26 SLVVWKE
-33 GTPVLWRAGAAT
+33 GVPVLWRAGATA
-45 CEPVTHD
+45 CEPVSED
-52 TVFPEGVIVGL
+52 TVFPEGVVVGL
-63 PSDDVRSTKL
+63 PSDDVRSTLLK
-73 SVSPEERKHLSKSL
+73 VSPEELKHLSKSL
-87 PFMMEEQVAE
+87 PYMMEEQVAE
-97 DVEELHFASSAL
+97 DVEELHFVASAL
-109 DAEHYLVAFARRDSM
+109 GEEQFLVAFTRQDKM
-124 AEWIEQLFFSDSL
+124 ADWVEQLSFNDSL
-137 KIFAPE
+137 KVFGPE

-165 RWGDAHG
+165 RWSDAHG

-177 SLLSTILNSLVEL
+177 SLLSTVLDSLAEI
-190 PSRLVIYGNDR
+190 PSSLVIYGTDR

-220 GGWGAVLL
+220 GGWGALL
-228 LSRSAPGVNLRRGSF
+228 LLTKSAPQVNLRQGSF

-248 LAKWWGV
+248 LVKWWGV

-276 QFQSLKTQN
+276 QFQTLKQQN

-319 TGEEGVAAF
+319 AGEESVTAF
-328 TPRLVDVVTATMA
+328 TPKLVDVVTATMA
-341 ESGRVTSIN
+341 KSGRVTSIN
-350 YTAGQLRLNLTAQD
+350 YTSGQLRLNLTAQD

-388 ARGDEVRARLRVEV
+388 ARGDEVRARLRIEV

>member
-1 MWRMFA
+1 
-7 VIAVGIKR
+7 
-15 GLLTDMRVENP
+15 MRAENP
-26 SLVVWND
+26 SLVVWKD
-33 GTPVLWRAGAAT
+33 GAPVLWRAGAT
-45 CEPVTHD
+45 SSESVTED
-52 TVFPEGVIVGL
+52 TVFPDGVIVGL
-63 PSDDVRSTKL
+63 PSDDVRSTVL
-73 SVSPEERKHLSKSL
+73 SVSPEERKHLAKSL

-97 DVEELHFASSAL
+97 DVEELHFVSSAL
-109 DAEHYLVAFARRDSM
+109 DEEHHLVAFTRRDSM
-124 AEWIEQLFFSDSL
+124 NAWVEQLASNDSL

-143 ALCLPLEGDEC
+143 ALCLPLEADEC

-165 RWGDAHG
+165 RWGNAHG

-177 SLLSTILNSLVEL
+177 SMLSMILDSMSEM
-190 PSRLVIYGNDR
+190 PSSLVIYGTDR
-201 EQVVSQLTDDQ
+201 EQVVSQLSDEQ

-220 GGWGAVLL
+220 GDWGAVLL
-228 LSRSAPGVNLRRGSF
+228 LAKSAPQVNLRQGVF

-255 WKAVAIAASVAL
+255 WKTVAIAASVAL
-267 SLQFVSDVS
+267 SLQFISDIS
-276 QFQSLKTQN
+276 QFQKLKAQN
-285 LELRSAIQDSYRKAN
+285 IELRSAIQDSYRKAN
-300 PRGAVVDAEK
+300 PRGAVVDVEK

-328 TPRLVDVVTATMA
+328 TPRLVDVVTATTA
-341 ESGRVTSIN
+341 ENGRVTSIN

-364 FASVEQIRQALE
+364 FASVDQIRQALE

>member
-1 MWRMFA
+1 M
-7 VIAVGIKR
+7 
-15 GLLTDMRVENP
+15 
-26 SLVVWND
+26 
-33 GTPVLWRAGAAT
+33 LWRAGAAA
-45 CEPVTHD
+45 CEPVSED
-52 TVFPEGVIVGL
+52 TVFPEGVVVGL
-63 PSDDVRSTKL
+63 PSDDVRSTLLK
-73 SVSPEERKHLSKSL
+73 VSPVELKHLSKSL
-87 PFMMEEQVAE
+87 PYMMEEQVAE
-97 DVEELHFASSAL
+97 DVEELHFVASAL
-109 DAEHYLVAFARRDSM
+109 GDEQFLVAFTRQDKM
-124 AEWIEQLFFSDSL
+124 ADWVEQLSFNDSL
-137 KIFAPE
+137 KVFGPE

-165 RWGDAHG
+165 RWSDAHG
-172 ARVDL
+172 ARIDL
-177 SLLSTILNSLVEL
+177 SLLSTVLDSLAQI
-190 PSRLVIYGNDR
+190 PSSLVIYGTDR

-220 GGWGAVLL
+220 GGWGALL
-228 LSRSAPGVNLRRGSF
+228 LLTKSAPQVNLRQGSF

-248 LAKWWGV
+248 LVKWWGV

-276 QFQSLKTQN
+276 QFQTLKQQN

-319 TGEEGVAAF
+319 AGEESVTAF
-328 TPRLVDVVTATMA
+328 TPKLVDVVTATMA
-341 ESGRVTSIN
+341 QSGRVTSIN
-350 YTAGQLRLNLTAQD
+350 YTSGQLRLNLTAQD

-388 ARGDEVRARLRVEV
+388 ARGDEVRARLRIEV

>member
-1 MWRMFA
+1 
-7 VIAVGIKR
+7 
-15 GLLTDMRVENP
+15 MRVENP
-26 SLVVWND
+26 SLVVWKE
-33 GTPVLWRAGAAT
+33 GVPVLWRAGAAA
-45 CEPVTHD
+45 CEPVSED
-52 TVFPEGVIVGL
+52 TVFPEGVVVGL
-63 PSDDVRSTKL
+63 PSDDVRSTLLK
-73 SVSPEERKHLSKSL
+73 VSPEERKHLSKSL
-87 PFMMEEQVAE
+87 PYMMEEQVAE
-97 DVEELHFASSAL
+97 DVEELHFVASAL
-109 DAEHYLVAFARRDSM
+109 GEEQFLVAFTRQDKM
-124 AEWIEQLFFSDSL
+124 ADWVEQLSFNDSL
-137 KIFAPE
+137 KVFGPE

-154 CAVVDGDEVVL
+154 CAVVEGDEVVL
-165 RWGDAHG
+165 RWSDAHG

-177 SLLSTILNSLVEL
+177 SLLSTVLDSLAEI
-190 PSRLVIYGNDR
+190 PSSLVIYGTDR

-220 GGWGAVLL
+220 GGWGALL
-228 LSRSAPGVNLRRGSF
+228 LLTKSAPQVNLRQGSF

-248 LAKWWGV
+248 LVKWWGV
-255 WKAVAIAASVAL
+255 WKVVAIAASVAL

-276 QFQSLKTQN
+276 QFQTLKQQN

-319 TGEEGVAAF
+319 AGEESVTAF
-328 TPRLVDVVTATMA
+328 TPKLVDVVTATMA

-350 YTAGQLRLNLTAQD
+350 YTSGQLRLNLTAQD

-388 ARGDEVRARLRVEV
+388 ARGDEVRARLRIEV

>member
-1 MWRMFA
+1 
-7 VIAVGIKR
+7 
-15 GLLTDMRVENP
+15 MRVENP
-26 SLVVWND
+26 SLVVWKE
-33 GTPVLWRAGAAT
+33 GVPVLWRAGAAA
-45 CEPVTHD
+45 CEPVSED
-52 TVFPEGVIVGL
+52 TVFPEGVVVGL
-63 PSDDVRSTKL
+63 PSDDVRSTLLK
-73 SVSPEERKHLSKSL
+73 VSPEELKHLSKSL
-87 PFMMEEQVAE
+87 PYMMEEQVAE
-97 DVEELHFASSAL
+97 DVEELHFVASAL
-109 DAEHYLVAFARRDSM
+109 GEEQFLVAFTRQDKM
-124 AEWIEQLFFSDSL
+124 ADWVEQLSFNDSL
-137 KIFAPE
+137 KVFGPE

-165 RWGDAHG
+165 RWSDAHG

-177 SLLSTILNSLVEL
+177 SLLSTVLDSLAQI
-190 PSRLVIYGNDR
+190 PSSLVIYGTDR

-220 GGWGAVLL
+220 GGWGALL
-228 LSRSAPGVNLRRGSF
+228 LLTKSAPQVNLRQGSF

-248 LAKWWGV
+248 LVKWWGV

-276 QFQSLKTQN
+276 QFQTLKQQN

-319 TGEEGVAAF
+319 AGEESVTAF
-328 TPRLVDVVTATMA
+328 TPKLVDVVTATMA

-350 YTAGQLRLNLTAQD
+350 YTSGQLRLNLTAQD

-388 ARGDEVRARLRVEV
+388 ARGDEVRARLRIEV

>member
-1 MWRMFA
+1 
-7 VIAVGIKR
+7 
-15 GLLTDMRVENP
+15 MRVENP
-26 SLVVWND
+26 SLVVWKE
-33 GTPVLWRAGAAT
+33 GVPVLWRAGAAA
-45 CEPVTHD
+45 CEPVSED
-52 TVFPEGVIVGL
+52 TVFPEGVVVGL
-63 PSDDVRSTKL
+63 PSDDVRSTLLK
-73 SVSPEERKHLSKSL
+73 VSPEERKHLSKSL
-87 PFMMEEQVAE
+87 PYMMEEQVAE
-97 DVEELHFASSAL
+97 DVEELHFVASAL
-109 DAEHYLVAFARRDSM
+109 GEEQFLVAFTRQDKM
-124 AEWIEQLFFSDSL
+124 ADWVEQLSFNDSL
-137 KIFAPE
+137 KVFGPE

-165 RWGDAHG
+165 RWSDAHG

-177 SLLSTILNSLVEL
+177 SLLSTVLDSLTQI
-190 PSRLVIYGNDR
+190 PSSLVIYGTDR

-220 GGWGAVLL
+220 GGWGALL
-228 LSRSAPGVNLRRGSF
+228 LLTKSAPQVNLRQGSF

-248 LAKWWGV
+248 LVKWWGV

-276 QFQSLKTQN
+276 QFQTLKQQN

-319 TGEEGVAAF
+319 AGEESVTAF
-328 TPRLVDVVTATMA
+328 TPKLVDVVTATMA

-350 YTAGQLRLNLTAQD
+350 YTSGQLRLNLTAQD

-388 ARGDEVRARLRVEV
+388 ARGDEVRARLRIEV

>member
-1 MWRMFA
+1 
-7 VIAVGIKR
+7 
-15 GLLTDMRVENP
+15 MRVENP
-26 SLVVWND
+26 SLVVWKE
-33 GTPVLWRAGAAT
+33 GVPVLWRAGAAA
-45 CEPVTHD
+45 CEPVSED
-52 TVFPEGVIVGL
+52 TVFPEGVVVGL
-63 PSDDVRSTKL
+63 PSDDVRSTLLK
-73 SVSPEERKHLSKSL
+73 VSPEERKHLSKSL
-87 PFMMEEQVAE
+87 PYMMEEQVAE
-97 DVEELHFASSAL
+97 DVEELHFVASAL
-109 DAEHYLVAFARRDSM
+109 GEEQFLVAFTRQDKM
-124 AEWIEQLFFSDSL
+124 ADWVEQLSFNDSL
-137 KIFAPE
+137 KVFGPE

-165 RWGDAHG
+165 RWSDAHG

-177 SLLSTILNSLVEL
+177 SLLSTVLDSLAEI
-190 PSRLVIYGNDR
+190 PSSLVIYGTDR

-220 GGWGAVLL
+220 GGWGALL
-228 LSRSAPGVNLRRGSF
+228 LLTKSAPQVNLRQGSF

-248 LAKWWGV
+248 LVKWWGV

-276 QFQSLKTQN
+276 QFQTLKQQN

-319 TGEEGVAAF
+319 AGEESVTAF
-328 TPRLVDVVTATMA
+328 TPKLVDVVTATTA

-350 YTAGQLRLNLTAQD
+350 YTSGQLRLNLTAED

-388 ARGDEVRARLRVEV
+388 ARGDEVRARLRIEV